1 MFQCYVSISSV
12 SIQLTVFKKQYCLY
26 LGGGK
31 FTTAYHHFI
40 NTKDVLELLF
50 LKILFSG
57 PPRQGK
63 TSARRR
69 LEGEIVDL
77 MSAGEADLVQPSTG
91 AVESG
96 PGMIIQSVSSST
108 AVVTEA
114 EWHAVKS
121 LQEEAGMLLHNLD
134 GEMKTKSDPTNTP
147 ARAMDIGPVEV
158 AGAEEATTVTTAL
171 ASPEVMQ
178 RPESGF
184 LNKMLSKLKSLIK
197 KQPMTPQLSESQ
209 LSECQPSDSPEI
221 VHLFQEALKHPEF
234 WKEVKHSFRAYIRM
248 EDTGGQPELMDML
261 PALTLGPALCLVF
274 FNLEWNLKKEFP
286 VFYQHP
292 SGKSTAPEESKIT
305 LEEMLLSTLSSI
317 SCSSA
322 SADSLR
328 GEEAN
333 CSDMR
338 EILESSKSVA
348 YFVGTHKD
356 KVTEEEISR
365 FDSDLQSIIRG
376 TDFFDK
382 GIVQFGSEGKLMV
395 AMDNMTG
402 GVEEVNEV
410 QKILHRAMEKY
421 FRKLRIP
428 AVWLLLNQ
436 CLQMREKRTAS
447 FESCLELSS
456 QFNMSAY
463 ETKVALWFLHHHAGV
478 LMYFPD
484 IPLLA
489 DLVILDS
496 QVVYDSVT
504 FLILGAMS
512 FDSVGQ
518 AKAEK
523 FRETGQFVMTD
534 LVEATKKLSDD
545 IIPPEKLVALLEFLH
560 MVTTIVPVQDSL
572 SSIEKEKEVVYL
584 MPCVLHTA
592 NKEKLDAMLNDQ
604 FHPECVAPLMIRY
617 KCGFV
622 PLGIFPALIASLI
635 GNKAFTVVEEDMLKN
650 KVQFYYG
657 SLKILI
663 TFLCSPKFY
672 AIVISKLPNVDHPI
686 AEDELH
692 EECVALR
699 KAVAASLE
707 QVNSHMNYGFFLD
720 YQFAF
725 ECPSHPGRE
734 HLCVVDGKFEKAKF
748 MMCLENL
755 KHKKPVRMSSN
766 HEIWFHKVFKSY
778 ILETKFALETIFVGI
793 GNN

>member
-1 MFQCYVSISSV
+1 M
-12 SIQLTVFKKQYCLY
+12 
-26 LGGGK
+26 
-31 FTTAYHHFI
+31 
-40 NTKDVLELLF
+40 LF

-69 LEGEIVDL
+69 LEGEIADL

-96 PGMIIQSVSSST
+96 SGMIVQSVSSST

-114 EWHAVKS
+114 EWHPVKS
-121 LQEEAGMLLHNLD
+121 LQEEASMLLHNL
-134 GEMKTKSDPTNTP
+134 SDDLE
-147 ARAMDIGPVEV
+147 ARNAPITATARTMDIRQVGV
-158 AGAEEATTVTTAL
+158 AGVGEKVAISPPI
-171 ASPEVMQ
+171 ASPQVLEK
-178 RPESGF
+178 PESGRF
-184 LNKMLSKLKSLIK
+184 KRMLSKLKSFRK
-197 KQPMTPQLSESQ
+197 KSPVKPQISQSQPR
-209 LSECQPSDSPEI
+209 DSPEI
-221 VHLFQEALKHPEF
+221 VHLFKEALKHLEC
-234 WKEVKHSFRAYIRM
+234 WKNVEHSFRAYIRM

-261 PALTLGPALCLVF
+261 PALSLGPALCLVF
-274 FNLEWNLKKEFP
+274 FNFEQNLKKEFP

-292 SGKSTAPEESKIT
+292 SGKTTAPEGSKVT

-317 SCSSA
+317 SCCSSA

-328 GEEAN
+328 GEETN
-333 CSDMR
+333 ISDMR
-338 EILESSKSVA
+338 EILESSTSVA

-356 KVTEEEISR
+356 KVTEEEISK

-376 TDFFDK
+376 TDFFEK
-382 GIVQFGSEGKLMV
+382 GIVQFSSEGKLIV

-402 GVEEVNEV
+402 GAEEVNEV
-410 QKILHRAMEKY
+410 RKILHSSMEKH

-428 AVWLLLNQ
+428 AVWLLFNL

-504 FLILGAMS
+504 FLILEAMS

-518 AKAEK
+518 ARAEK
-523 FRETGQFVMTD
+523 FRETGRFVMKD
-534 LVEATKKLSDD
+534 LVATNAVSGD
-545 IIPPEKLVALLEFLH
+545 IITPEKLVALLQFLH
-560 MVTTIVPVQDSL
+560 MVAPIVPFLDSV
-572 SSIEKEKEVVYL
+572 SSTDEEEERVYL
-584 MPCVLHTA
+584 MPCVLRTA
-592 NKEKLDAMLNDQ
+592 SKEKLDAMLNDISR
-604 FHPECVAPLMIRY
+604 PECVAPLMIKY

-622 PLGIFPALIASLI
+622 PLGIFPGLIACLI
-635 GNKAFTVVEEDMLKN
+635 GYQDFEVVEEDMMKNVVNFRFGELKTC
-650 KVQFYYG
+650 V
-657 SLKILI
+657 S
-663 TFLCSPKFY
+663 FLCYPKFY
-672 AIVISKLPNVDHPI
+672 VIVISELPIVAH
-686 AEDELH
+686 ELH
-692 EECVALR
+692 EECIALR

-734 HLCVVDGKFEKAKF
+734 HLCIVDSKSPKIMSCCQNKKKKTSVAMKF
-748 MMCLENL
+748 
-755 KHKKPVRMSSN
+755 S
-766 HEIWFHKVFKSY
+766 HKVWFDKVSY
-778 ILETKFALETIFVGI
+778 SILTKYVILFFFYFCL
-793 GNN
+793 

>member
-12 SIQLTVFKKQYCLY
+12 NEPTIIVFKKQYCLS
-26 LGGGK
+26 LLVGVK
-31 FTTAYHHFI
+31 FTTAYRHFI

-96 PGMIIQSVSSST
+96 PGIIVQSVSSST

-114 EWHAVKS
+114 EWHAVNS
-121 LQEEAGMLLHNLD
+121 LKEEAGMLLHTLA
-134 GEMKTKSDPTNTP
+134 GEMTTKISPTTVP
-147 ARAMDIGPVEV
+147 ARAMDVRPVEV
-158 AGAEEATTVTTAL
+158 AGAEEATTVTPTI
-171 ASPEVMQ
+171 ASPEGMQ
-178 RPESGF
+178 RPEPGF

-209 LSECQPSDSPEI
+209 PSESPEI
-221 VHLFQEALKHPEF
+221 VRLFQEALKRPEF
-234 WKEVKHSFRAYIRM
+234 WKDVKHSFRAYIRM

-292 SGKSTAPEESKIT
+292 SGKTTAPHESKIT

-317 SCSSA
+317 SCSSV
-322 SADSLR
+322 SAHSLK
-328 GEEAN
+328 GEETN
-333 CSDMR
+333 SSDMH

-356 KVTEEEISR
+356 KVTQEEISK

-402 GVEEVNEV
+402 GLEEVNEV
-410 QKILHRAMEKY
+410 RKILHRAMQKH

-456 QFNMSAY
+456 QFNMSAC

-484 IPLLA
+484 TPLLA

-518 AKAEK
+518 ARAEK
-523 FRETGQFVMTD
+523 FRKTGQFVMTD
-534 LVEATKKLSDD
+534 LVAATKKLSGD
-545 IIPPEKLVALLEFLH
+545 IIPPEKLVTLLEFLH
-560 MVTTIVPVQDSL
+560 MVATIVPVQDSVSL
-572 SSIEKEKEVVYL
+572 IEKEKEVVYL

-592 NKEKLDAMLNDQ
+592 GKEKLDAMLNDQ
-604 FHPECVAPLMIRY
+604 FHPEYVAPLMIRY

-635 GNKAFTVVEEDMLKN
+635 GNKAFMVVEEDILKN

-672 AIVISKLPNVDHPI
+672 AIVISKLPNVELPI
-686 AEDELH
+686 SEHELH

-699 KAVAASLE
+699 KAVADSLE

-734 HLCVVDGKFEKAKF
+734 HLCVVDGTFENSKF
-748 MMCLENL
+748 MMCLQNL
-755 KHKKPVRMSSN
+755 KHKKPVKMSSN
-766 HEIWFHKVFKSY
+766 HEIWFHKVFKSF
-778 ILETKFALETIFVGI
+778 ILKTKYTLETILVDR
-793 GNN
+793 

>member
-1 MFQCYVSISSV
+1 MS
-12 SIQLTVFKKQYCLY
+12 
-26 LGGGK
+26 
-31 FTTAYHHFI
+31 
-40 NTKDVLELLF
+40 TKEALEILS

-77 MSAGEADLVQPSTG
+77 MSAGEADQVQPSTG
-91 AVESG
+91 VVESG
-96 PGMIIQSVSSST
+96 SGMIIRSVSSCT

-121 LQEEAGMLLHNLD
+121 LEEEAGMLLHNLA
-134 GEMKTKSDPTNTP
+134 GEMATKNVPTTIP
-147 ARAMDIGPVEV
+147 ARAMDVRPVQV
-158 AGAEEATTVTTAL
+158 QAGAAEATAVTPTTTSSK
-171 ASPEVMQ
+171 ASGIQ
-178 RPESGF
+178 ESGF
-184 LNKMLSKLKSLIK
+184 FSKLFSKFKRKVPKRVTSST
-197 KQPMTPQLSESQ
+197 PSTPQAKLI
-209 LSECQPSDSPEI
+209 DIPEV
-221 VHLFQEALKHPEF
+221 VHLLKQVIKEPNF
-234 WKEVKHSFRAYIRM
+234 LKEVKHSFRAYIRM

-292 SGKSTAPEESKIT
+292 SGKTTAIEKSKIT

-333 CSDMR
+333 SSIMH
-338 EILESSKSVA
+338 EILESCKSVA

-356 KVTEEEISR
+356 KVTEEEISK
-365 FDSDLQSIIRG
+365 FDSDLQSIIRS
-376 TDFFDK
+376 TDFFEK
-382 GIVQFGSEGKLMV
+382 GIVQFSSEGKLIV
-395 AMDNMTG
+395 AMDNMAG
-402 GVEEVNEV
+402 GVEEVSEV
-410 QKILHRAMEKY
+410 RKILHRAMEKH
-421 FRKLRIP
+421 FRKLKIP
-428 AVWLLLNQ
+428 AVWLIFSQ

-463 ETKVALWFLHHHAGV
+463 ETKVTLWFLHHHAGV
-478 LMYFPD
+478 LMYFPN
-484 IPLLA
+484 ISLLS

-523 FRETGQFVMTD
+523 FRETGQFVMKD
-534 LVEATKKLSDD
+534 LVAATSDVSGD

-560 MVTTIVPVQDSL
+560 MVAPIPPIQDSV
-572 SSIEKEKEVVYL
+572 SSTDEEQEKVYL
-584 MPCVLHTA
+584 MPCVLRTA
-592 NKEKLDAMLNDQ
+592 SKEKLDAMFTDKSL
-604 FHPECVAPLMIRY
+604 PECVAPLMIRY

-635 GNKAFTVVEEDMLKN
+635 GNKAFELVEEDMRKN
-650 KVQFYYG
+650 IVKFRFG
-657 SLKILI
+657 DMKIRVS
-663 TFLCSPKFY
+663 FLCYPKFY
-672 AIVISKLPNVDHPI
+672 VIVISELPIVEH
-686 AEDELH
+686 ELH

-699 KAVAASLE
+699 KAVAALLE
-707 QVNSHMNYGFFLD
+707 QVNSHMNYGFFLN

-725 ECPSHPGRE
+725 ECPSHLGRE
-734 HLCVVDGKFEKAKF
+734 HLCVVDSKSPKIMSCYQNRKNRTSVAMKFS
-748 MMCLENL
+748 
-755 KHKKPVRMSSN
+755 HKV
-766 HEIWFHKVFKSY
+766 WFHIVSYSILTKLFYSISFAVFS
-778 ILETKFALETIFVGI
+778 LTL
-793 GNN
+793 

>member
-1 MFQCYVSISSV
+1 MLLDCWIVVGEFQFTSAYRHFVS
-12 SIQLTVFKKQYCLY
+12 
-26 LGGGK
+26 
-31 FTTAYHHFI
+31 
-40 NTKDVLELLF
+40 TKEALEILS

-77 MSAGEADLVQPSTG
+77 TSAGEADLVQPSTG

-96 PGMIIQSVSSST
+96 SGMIVQGVSSST

-121 LQEEAGMLLHNLD
+121 LEEEAGMLLYNLA
-134 GEMKTKSDPTNTP
+134 GEMATKNASTTTP
-147 ARAMDIGPVEV
+147 ARAMDVGPVDV
-158 AGAEEATTVTTAL
+158 QAGVGEATAITPTTTSSNA
-171 ASPEVMQ
+171 AEI
-178 RPESGF
+178 RESGF
-184 LNKMLSKLKSLIK
+184 FSKLFSKFKRKVPKRLTSSTLL
-197 KQPMTPQLSESQ
+197 TPQAKLI
-209 LSECQPSDSPEI
+209 DIPEV
-221 VHLFQEALKHPEF
+221 VHLLQVMKEPNFL
-234 WKEVKHSFRAYIRM
+234 KEVKHSFRAYIRM

-292 SGKSTAPEESKIT
+292 SGKTTAPEESKIT
-305 LEEMLLSTLSSI
+305 LEEMLLSMLSSI
-317 SCSSA
+317 SCSCA
-322 SADSLR
+322 SANSLR
-328 GEEAN
+328 GEETN
-333 CSDMR
+333 SSDMS

-356 KVTEEEISR
+356 KVTEEKISK

-376 TDFFDK
+376 TDFFEK
-382 GIVQFGSEGKLMV
+382 GIVQFSSEGTLIV

-402 GVEEVNEV
+402 GVEEVSEV
-410 QKILHRAMEKY
+410 RKILHRAMEKH
-421 FRKLRIP
+421 FRKLKIP
-428 AVWLLLNQ
+428 AVWLIFSQ
-436 CLQMREKRTAS
+436 CLQMTKKRTAS

-463 ETKVALWFLHHHAGV
+463 ETKVMLWFLHHHAGV

-489 DLVILDS
+489 DLVILES

-518 AKAEK
+518 ARAEK
-523 FRETGQFVMTD
+523 FRKTGQFVMTD
-534 LVEATKKLSDD
+534 LVAATTHVSGD

-560 MVTTIVPVQDSL
+560 MVAPIPPVQDSV
-572 SSIEKEKEVVYL
+572 SSTDEEQEKVYL

-592 NKEKLDAMLNDQ
+592 SKEKLDAMLTDESR
-604 FHPECVAPLMIRY
+604 PECIAPLMIRY
-617 KCGFV
+617 TCGFV

-635 GNKAFTVVEEDMLKN
+635 GNKAFDLVKRDMMKN
-650 KVQFYYG
+650 KIQFYYG
-657 SLKILI
+657 HLQILV
-663 TFLCSPKFY
+663 TFLCYPKFY
-672 AIVISKLPNVDHPI
+672 AIVISELPIVEH
-686 AEDELH
+686 ELH

-707 QVNSHMNYGFFLD
+707 KVNSHMNYGSFLD
-720 YQFAF
+720 YQFGF
-725 ECPSHPGRE
+725 ECPNHLGRE
-734 HLCVVDGKFEKAKF
+734 HLCVVEEKLEDVKVFKCLQNFED
-748 MMCLENL
+748 
-755 KHKKPVRMSSN
+755 KKPVKMDSI
-766 HEIWFHKVFKSY
+766 HEIWLHKV
-778 ILETKFALETIFVGI
+778 
-793 GNN
+793 

>member
-1 MFQCYVSISSV
+1 M
-12 SIQLTVFKKQYCLY
+12 
-26 LGGGK
+26 
-31 FTTAYHHFI
+31 
-40 NTKDVLELLF
+40 LF

-57 PPRQGK
+57 TPRQGK

-77 MSAGEADLVQPSTG
+77 MSAGEADQIQPSTG

-96 PGMIIQSVSSST
+96 PSMLVQSVSSST

-114 EWHAVKS
+114 EWRTVNS
-121 LQEEAGMLLHNLD
+121 LEEEAGMLLHNLAD
-134 GEMKTKSDPTNTP
+134 DLDTRNALTSTP
-147 ARAMDIGPVEV
+147 AGAMDIRPGV
-158 AGAEEATTVTTAL
+158 AGVGEATLVPPTTKPSTKVIKKAK
-171 ASPEVMQ
+171 
-178 RPESGF
+178 SGP
-184 LNKMLSKLKSLIK
+184 LKKMFSKLKSVAKGKLGK
-197 KQPMTPQLSESQ
+197 S
-209 LSECQPSDSPEI
+209 QPSDIPEV
-221 VHLFQEALKHPEF
+221 VHLFQGAFKQPEF
-234 WKEVKHSFRAYIRM
+234 WKDVKHSFRAYIRM

-286 VFYQHP
+286 VYYQHP
-292 SGKSTAPEESKIT
+292 SGKTTAPEESKIT

-333 CSDMR
+333 SSDMH

-356 KVTEEEISR
+356 KVTEEEISKL
-365 FDSDLQSIIRG
+365 DSDLQSIIRG
-376 TDFFDK
+376 TDFFEK
-382 GIVQFGSEGKLMV
+382 GIVQFSSEGKLIV

-410 QKILHRAMEKY
+410 RKILHRAMEKH

-436 CLQMREKRTAS
+436 CLQMKEKRTAS
-447 FESCLELSS
+447 FESCSELSS

-484 IPLLA
+484 IPQLA

-518 AKAEK
+518 ARAEK
-523 FRETGQFVMTD
+523 FRGTGQFVMKD
-534 LVEATKKLSDD
+534 LVAATNQVSGD

-560 MVTTIVPVQDSL
+560 MVAPIAPVQDSA
-572 SSIEKEKEVVYL
+572 SSTEKEKEVVYL
-584 MPCVLHTA
+584 MPCVLRTA
-592 NKEKLDAMLNDQ
+592 SKEKLDAMLTD
-604 FHPECVAPLMIRY
+604 PSLPKCVAPLMIRY

-622 PLGIFPALIASLI
+622 PLGIFPGLVASLI
-635 GNKAFTVVEEDMLKN
+635 GNKAFDLVQKCMLKN
-650 KVQFYYG
+650 SFQFYFG
-657 SLKILI
+657 PLQILV
-663 TFLCSPKFY
+663 TFLCYPKFY
-672 AIVISKLPNVDHPI
+672 AVVISELPIVEH
-686 AEDELH
+686 ELH

-699 KAVAASLE
+699 KAVATSLE

-720 YQFAF
+720 YQLAF

-734 HLCVVDGKFEKAKF
+734 HLCVIDGA
-748 MMCLENL
+748 LENVRVL
-755 KHKKPVRMSSN
+755 KCLQDKKPVKMDYGHN
-766 HEIWFHKVFKSY
+766 IWFHKVTRNF
-778 ILETKFALETIFVGI
+778 IVITIV
-793 GNN
+793 

>member
-1 MFQCYVSISSV
+1 M
-12 SIQLTVFKKQYCLY
+12 
-26 LGGGK
+26 
-31 FTTAYHHFI
+31 
-40 NTKDVLELLF
+40 LELLF

-77 MSAGEADLVQPSTG
+77 MSAGEVDLVQPSTG

-96 PGMIIQSVSSST
+96 SGMIIQSVSSST
-108 AVVTEA
+108 AIVTEA

-121 LQEEAGMLLHNLD
+121 LEEEAGMLLHNLAD
-134 GEMKTKSDPTNTP
+134 DLENRNAPTATP
-147 ARAMDIGPVEV
+147 ARAMDVRPVGV
-158 AGAEEATTVTTAL
+158 AGAGEAAAVPPTIP
-171 ASPEVMQ
+171 SPKVIQMS
-178 RPESGF
+178 ESGIF
-184 LNKMLSKLKSLIK
+184 TKMLSKLKSLRK
-197 KQPMTPQLSESQ
+197 KQPMKPQFSES
-209 LSECQPSDSPEI
+209 QPSDSPEI
-221 VHLFQEALKHPEF
+221 VRLFREALKHPKF
-234 WKEVKHSFRAYIRM
+234 LKDVKHSFRAYIRM

-261 PALTLGPALCLVF
+261 PALALGPALCLVF

-292 SGKSTAPEESKIT
+292 SGKTTAPEESKIT

-322 SADSLR
+322 SPDGFG
-328 GEEAN
+328 GEETN
-333 CSDMR
+333 SSDMR
-338 EILESSKSVA
+338 EILESSKSVV

-356 KVTEEEISR
+356 KVTEEQISK

-376 TDFFDK
+376 TDFFEK
-382 GIVQFGSEGKLMV
+382 GIVQFSSEGKLIV

-402 GVEEVNEV
+402 GIEEVNEV
-410 QKILHRAMEKY
+410 RKILHTAMKKH

-428 AVWLLLNQ
+428 AVWLLFNQ
-436 CLQMREKRTAS
+436 CLQMREKRTVC

-478 LMYFPD
+478 LMYFSN

-518 AKAEK
+518 ARAEK
-523 FRETGQFVMTD
+523 FRETGQFVMKD
-534 LVEATKKLSDD
+534 LVAATNDVSGD

-560 MVTTIVPVQDSL
+560 MVAPIPPVQDSV
-572 SSIEKEKEVVYL
+572 SSTEKEKEVVYL
-584 MPCVLHTA
+584 MPCVLRTA
-592 NKEKLDAMLNDQ
+592 SKEKLDSMLIDQ
-604 FHPECVAPLMIRY
+604 SLPECVAPLMIQY

-622 PLGIFPALIASLI
+622 PLGIFPALTASLI
-635 GNKAFTVVEEDMLKN
+635 GNKAFEVVEEDMMKN
-650 KVQFYYG
+650 IVKFRFG
-657 SLKILI
+657 DMKIRVS
-663 TFLCSPKFY
+663 FLCYPKFY
-672 AIVISKLPNVDHPI
+672 VIVISELPIVEH
-686 AEDELH
+686 ELH

-699 KAVAASLE
+699 KAVAASLV

-725 ECPSHPGRE
+725 ECLSHPGRE
-734 HLCVVDGKFEKAKF
+734 HLCVVDSESPKI
-748 MMCLENL
+748 MSCCQN
-755 KHKKPVRMSSN
+755 KKNKTSVAMNFS
-766 HEIWFHKVFKSY
+766 HKVWFYKVSY
-778 ILETKFALETIFVGI
+778 TMLTKFLNFISFAIFSL
-793 GNN
+793 NL

>member
-1 MFQCYVSISSV
+1 M
-12 SIQLTVFKKQYCLY
+12 
-26 LGGGK
+26 
-31 FTTAYHHFI
+31 
-40 NTKDVLELLF
+40 LELLF

-96 PGMIIQSVSSST
+96 SGMIVQSVSSST

-121 LQEEAGMLLHNLD
+121 LEEETGMLLHNLAD
-134 GEMKTKSDPTNTP
+134 DLETRNVPTTTP
-147 ARAMDIGPVEV
+147 ARAMDVRPVGVAV
-158 AGAEEATTVTTAL
+158 AGEATTVPSVIP
-171 ASPEVMQ
+171 SPKLIQMS
-178 RPESGF
+178 ESEH
-184 LNKMLSKLKSLIK
+184 LKKVFSLK
-197 KQPMTPQLSESQ
+197 PQLSESQ
-209 LSECQPSDSPEI
+209 HSDCPEI
-221 VHLFQEALKHPEF
+221 VRLFQDALKQPDF
-234 WKEVKHSFRAYIRM
+234 WKNLKHSFRAYIRM

-274 FNLEWNLKKEFP
+274 FNLEWNLKKKFP
-286 VFYQHP
+286 VLYQHP
-292 SGKSTAPEESKIT
+292 SGKTTAPEESKIT

-322 SADSLR
+322 SADTLR
-328 GEEAN
+328 GEVAN
-333 CSDMR
+333 SSDMR
-338 EILESSKSVA
+338 EILESFKSVA

-356 KVTEEEISR
+356 KVTEEEISK

-376 TDFFDK
+376 TDFFEK
-382 GIVQFGSEGKLMV
+382 GIVQFSSEGKLIV

-402 GVEEVNEV
+402 GVEEVIDV
-410 QKILHRAMEKY
+410 RKILHRAMEKH

-428 AVWLLLNQ
+428 AVWLLLNL
-436 CLQMREKRTAS
+436 CLQMREKRIAS

-478 LMYFPD
+478 LMYFAD

-504 FLILGAMS
+504 FLILQAMS

-518 AKAEK
+518 ARAEK
-523 FRETGQFVMTD
+523 FRETGQFVMKD
-534 LVEATKKLSDD
+534 LVAATSDVSGD

-560 MVTTIVPVQDSL
+560 MVAPIPPVQDSV
-572 SSIEKEKEVVYL
+572 SSTVKEKEVVYL
-584 MPCVLHTA
+584 MPCILCTA
-592 NKEKLDAMLNDQ
+592 SKEKLDAMLTDESR
-604 FHPECVAPLMIRY
+604 PECVAPLMIRY

-635 GNKAFTVVEEDMLKN
+635 GNKAFECIDEGMMKN
-650 KVQFYYG
+650 KVQFYFG
-657 SLKILI
+657 SLQIFV
-663 TFLCSPKFY
+663 TFLCYPKFY
-672 AIVISKLPNVDHPI
+672 VIFISELPIVEH
-686 AEDELH
+686 ELH

-725 ECPSHPGRE
+725 ECPIHPGRE
-734 HLCVVDGKFEKAKF
+734 HFCVVEEALENAKLMKCF
-748 MMCLENL
+748 QNL
-755 KHKKPVRMSSN
+755 KHKKPVRMNSI
-766 HEIWFHKVFKSY
+766 HEIWFNKVFK
-778 ILETKFALETIFVGI
+778 III
-793 GNN
+793 

>member
-1 MFQCYVSISSV
+1 MLLDCWIVVGEFQFNSAYRHFVS
-12 SIQLTVFKKQYCLY
+12 
-26 LGGGK
+26 
-31 FTTAYHHFI
+31 
-40 NTKDVLELLF
+40 TKEALEILS

-69 LEGEIVDL
+69 LEGQIVDL
-77 MSAGEADLVQPSTG
+77 TSAGEADLVQPSTG

-96 PGMIIQSVSSST
+96 SSMIVQSVSSST

-121 LQEEAGMLLHNLD
+121 LEEEAGMLLHNLA
-134 GEMKTKSDPTNTP
+134 GEMATKNAPTTTP
-147 ARAMDIGPVEV
+147 ARAMDVRPVQV
-158 AGAEEATTVTTAL
+158 QAGAGEPTAVTPTNTSK
-171 ASPEVMQ
+171 ASDIQESGVFSKLFSKFKRKVARRGTSSTLSTPQAKLIDIPEV
-178 RPESGF
+178 
-184 LNKMLSKLKSLIK
+184 
-197 KQPMTPQLSESQ
+197 
-209 LSECQPSDSPEI
+209 
-221 VHLFQEALKHPEF
+221 VHLLQQVMKEPNFL
-234 WKEVKHSFRAYIRM
+234 KEVKHSFRAYIRM

-292 SGKSTAPEESKIT
+292 SGKTTAHEESKIT

-317 SCSSA
+317 SCSYA
-322 SADSLR
+322 TLADSLR
-328 GEEAN
+328 DEEAN
-333 CSDMR
+333 SSDMR

-356 KVTEEEISR
+356 KVSEEKISK

-376 TDFFDK
+376 TDFFEK
-382 GIVQFGSEGKLMV
+382 GIVQFSSEGKLIV

-402 GVEEVNEV
+402 GVEEVSEV
-410 QKILHRAMEKY
+410 RKILHAAMEKH
-421 FRKLRIP
+421 FRKLKIP
-428 AVWLLLNQ
+428 AVWLLFNQ

-478 LMYFPD
+478 LMYFPN

-512 FDSVGQ
+512 FSSVGQ
-518 AKAEK
+518 AKTEK
-523 FRETGQFVMTD
+523 FRETGQFVMKH
-534 LVEATKKLSDD
+534 LVAATNDVSGD

-560 MVTTIVPVQDSL
+560 MVAPIPPVQDSI
-572 SSIEKEKEVVYL
+572 SSTEKEKEVVYL
-584 MPCVLHTA
+584 MPCVLRTA
-592 NKEKLDAMLNDQ
+592 SKEKLDFMLTDECR
-604 FHPECVAPLMIRY
+604 PECVAPLMIRY

-635 GNKAFTVVEEDMLKN
+635 GNKAFDLVQRDMRKN
-650 KVQFYYG
+650 KIQFYFG
-657 SLKILI
+657 PLQILV
-663 TFLCSPKFY
+663 TFLCYPKFY
-672 AIVISKLPNVDHPI
+672 GIVISELPIVVEH
-686 AEDELH
+686 ELH

-699 KAVAASLE
+699 KAVAVSLE

-734 HLCVVDGKFEKAKF
+734 HLCVVEGA
-748 MMCLENL
+748 LENVRVL
-755 KHKKPVRMSSN
+755 KCFKDSKDKKPVKMDYAHN
-766 HEIWFHKVFKSY
+766 VWFHEVKKNV
-778 ILETKFALETIFVGI
+778 LLL
-793 GNN
+793 

>member
-1 MFQCYVSISSV
+1 MFQYYVSISFVYYSFTK
-12 SIQLTVFKKQYCLY
+12 SFTHFCS
-26 LGGGK
+26 LGGVK
-31 FTTAYHHFI
+31 FTTAYRHFI
-40 NTKDVLELLF
+40 STKDVLELLF

-63 TSARRR
+63 TSARRH

-96 PGMIIQSVSSST
+96 SGMIVQSVSSST

-121 LQEEAGMLLHNLD
+121 LEEEAGMLLHNLAD
-134 GEMKTKSDPTNTP
+134 DMETRNAPTATP
-147 ARAMDIGPVEV
+147 PKAMDVRPVRV
-158 AGAEEATTVTTAL
+158 AGEEEATAVTPPIATPKVTEK
-171 ASPEVMQ
+171 S
-178 RPESGF
+178 ESVRF
-184 LNKMLSKLKSLIK
+184 KKIFSKLKSLTIGK
-197 KQPMTPQLSESQ
+197 LGKS
-209 LSECQPSDSPEI
+209 QPSDIPEV
-221 VHLFQEALKHPEF
+221 VHLCQEAFKQPEF

-292 SGKSTAPEESKIT
+292 SGKTTAHEESKIT

-328 GEEAN
+328 GEETN
-333 CSDMR
+333 SSDMR

-356 KVTEEEISR
+356 KVTEEEISK

-376 TDFFDK
+376 TDFFEK
-382 GIVQFGSEGKLMV
+382 GIVQFSSEGALIV

-402 GVEEVNEV
+402 GVEEVNKV
-410 QKILHRAMEKY
+410 RNILHTAMKTH
-421 FRKLRIP
+421 FKKLRIP

-456 QFNMSAY
+456 KFNMSAY

-489 DLVILDS
+489 NLVILDS

-504 FLILGAMS
+504 FLIVGAMS

-523 FRETGQFVMTD
+523 FRETGQFMMKD
-534 LVEATKKLSDD
+534 LVEATNQVLGD

-560 MVTTIVPVQDSL
+560 MVAPIASIQDSV
-572 SSIEKEKEVVYL
+572 SSTAKEKEVVYL
-584 MPCVLHTA
+584 MPCVLCTA
-592 NKEKLDAMLNDQ
+592 SKEKLDAMLTDKSR
-604 FHPECVAPLMIRY
+604 PESVAPLMIQY

-622 PLGIFPALIASLI
+622 PLGIFPALTASLI
-635 GNKAFTVVEEDMLKN
+635 GGNKAFEVVEEDMRKN
-650 KVQFYYG
+650 IVKFRFG
-657 SLKILI
+657 DLKIRVLL
-663 TFLCSPKFY
+663 LCYPKFY
-672 AIVISKLPNVDHPI
+672 VIVISELPIVEH
-686 AEDELH
+686 ELH

-720 YQFAF
+720 YKFAF
-725 ECPSHPGRE
+725 ECPCHPGRE
-734 HLCVVDGKFEKAKF
+734 HLCVVDNESPKIMSCCQNKKNRTSVAMKSS
-748 MMCLENL
+748 
-755 KHKKPVRMSSN
+755 HK
-766 HEIWFHKVFKSY
+766 IWFHKVSCS
-778 ILETKFALETIFVGI
+778 ILTKKFNLIFLLFLASICRV
-793 GNN
+793 